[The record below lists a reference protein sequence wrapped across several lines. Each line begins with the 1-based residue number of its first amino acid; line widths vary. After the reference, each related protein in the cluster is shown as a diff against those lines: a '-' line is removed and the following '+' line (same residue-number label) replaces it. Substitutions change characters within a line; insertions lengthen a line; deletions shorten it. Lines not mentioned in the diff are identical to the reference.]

1 MLTKNDW
8 IKTNFDERLRNK
20 DLPFNV
26 TLNPY
31 DFFDLDFHKAS
42 ENLCLELSDL
52 YPKLAVAFSG
62 GMDSEYI
69 VRKFHSLKI
78 PILPIIVSCRNPSE
92 ERHALNVCKEL
103 KIVPKVIQLS
113 EYDFLRY
120 YKKYLYDTLAVP
132 GYNSTQVV
140 VAKEFC
146 EREKYTLISGGH
158 LIGED
163 KEAISEKNFAGL
175 TDIDHYTD
183 YFFTSVDTIHFYLYN
198 IEIVYSMLPKKYE
211 KGTTWQE
218 YKSQLYGVAYR
229 DKIKAKYSQ
238 QTSDI
243 LNLMLNNLSSRNYET
258 YSWSK
263 SEILQIFNKYKKY
276 KK

>member
-8 IKTNFDERLRNK
+8 LKTNFVER
-20 DLPFNV
+20 
-26 TLNPY
+26 TLNKNIPFKAIINPY
-31 DFFDLDFHKAS
+31 EFVETDFHTAS
-42 ENLCLELSDL
+42 KNLCLELSDL

-78 PILPIIVSCRNPSE
+78 PILPIIVVCRNPFE

-103 KIVPKVIQLS
+103 GIVPKIIQLS
-113 EYDFLRY
+113 EYDFLGY

-140 VAKEFC
+140 VAKEYC
-146 EREKYTLISGGH
+146 DSVKYTMITGGN

-163 KEAISEKNFAGL
+163 DIIQDKNFIWIS
-175 TDIDHYTD
+175 D
-183 YFFTSVDTIHFYLYN
+183 VDLYVDVINFYLYN
-198 IEIVYSMLPKKYE
+198 MEIVYSMLPKEYE

-218 YKSQLYGVAYR
+218 YKSHLYGIEYR
-229 DKIKAKYSQ
+229 EKIKAKYSK

-243 LNLMLNNLSSRNYET
+243 LNLMINNLSSRNYET

-263 SEILQIFNKYKKY
+263 SEILQIFNKHKK
-276 KK
+276 